1 MAWRLAIVGTFSA
14 FSTAATNYLAT
25 VTDPTDNQQ
34 ATAAVADSKMMAAEI
49 YLKNGSPQGAGN
61 VLLWNAKFAFEL
73 FGYTNANNS
82 EITNSVF
89 LNPHQA
95 QSP

>member
-1 MAWRLAIVGTFSA
+1 MAFRLNIVGTFSA

-25 VTDPTDNQQ
+25 LTDPTDNQQ
-34 ATAAVADSKMMAAEI
+34 ATAAVNDAKMMAAEI

-61 VLLWNAKFAFEL
+61 VSAWGARFAFEL
-73 FGYTNANNS
+73 YGYADANNA
-82 EITNSVF
+82 EIVNSVF
-89 LNPHQA
+89 LNPHFS